1 MRSYITPLS
10 HTQSKEVISELIFT
24 GVFDGHGG
32 AKVSKYIKQTLY
44 SNFLQL
50 MPENRD
56 KWTDRTIYSG
66 LKNAVKK
73 VDFEVSR
80 IKSWNHQGST
90 LAAVYIN
97 KRPKNPQTISESTES
112 SSSECADERHQDK
125 SQRNDSEKLD
135 NKYSIFT
142 INVGDSRIVLGRG
155 KIAIDLTTDHKPNSR
170 YERELEGSWT

>member
-1 MRSYITPLS
+1 
-10 HTQSKEVISELIFT
+10 
-24 GVFDGHGG
+24 
-32 AKVSKYIKQTLY
+32 
-44 SNFLQL
+44 

-56 KWTDRTIYSG
+56 KWTDRTVYSG

-73 VDFEVSR
+73 VDFEVTR
-80 IKSWNHQGST
+80 IKSWKHQGST

-97 KRPKNPQTISESTES
+97 KRAKCPQTMSESTVTS
-112 SSSECADERHQDK
+112 SSDNMDDKNHLKLQRYDHDK
-125 SQRNDSEKLD
+125 SD

-170 YERELEGSWT
+170 YSAYVRT